1 MARMIPLNQIS
12 VAKPCHESWD
22 AMTGDDKKRFCGGCK
37 KNVYNLSAM
46 TEAEAQETLKID
58 NPCVRFYR
66 RVDGTILTQD
76 CPVGV
81 RRVRVRLAMAAS
93 GAVAAIAS
101 TLAGRQTL
109 ADVTMGAPP
118 PITQH
123 MGEPTS
129 PAIMGDVALPVTP
142 KPVQGQPLMGKV
154 AAPSKPHAKPPKNHG
169 HKAPQKIGTST
180 PPPVHT
186 VPPPPP
192 PMQQPTMGIVAL
204 PQHSGAPKT
213 DKS

>member
-1 MARMIPLNQIS
+1 MIPLNQIS

-66 RVDGTILTQD
+66 RVDGTVLTQD

-101 TLAGRQTL
+101 TLACQKTMGSP
-109 ADVTMGAPP
+109 VVMGAPP

-142 KPVQGQPLMGKV
+142 KPVQGQPMMGKV
-154 AAPSKPHAKPPKNHG
+154 AAPSKLPHAKPPKHHR
-169 HKAPQKIGTST
+169 HKAPHKTGTNT
-180 PPPVHT
+180 PPPT
-186 VPPPPP
+186 QTPPPPPP
-192 PMQQPTMGIVAL
+192 PMQQPTMGMVAW
-204 PQHSGAPKT
+204 PQHSETPKT
-213 DKS
+213 GNS

>member
-1 MARMIPLNQIS
+1 
-12 VAKPCHESWD
+12 
-22 AMTGDDKKRFCGGCK
+22 MTGDDKKRFCGGCK

-66 RVDGTILTQD
+66 RVDGTVLTQD

-93 GAVAAIAS
+93 GAVAAIMS
-101 TLAGRQTL
+101 SMSGRQAL
-109 ADVTMGAPP
+109 AEATMGAPP
-118 PITQH
+118 PPATQH

-142 KPVQGQPLMGKV
+142 KSVQGQPMMGKV
-154 AAPSKPHAKPPKNHG
+154 AAPPKTHVKPPKPHG
-169 HKAPQKIGTST
+169 HKAPHKTGTNT
-180 PPPVHT
+180 PPTHSL
-186 VPPPPP
+186 PPPPP
-192 PMQQPTMGIVAL
+192 PMQHPTMGMVAW
-204 PQHSGAPKT
+204 PVHAGHAE
-213 DKS
+213 D